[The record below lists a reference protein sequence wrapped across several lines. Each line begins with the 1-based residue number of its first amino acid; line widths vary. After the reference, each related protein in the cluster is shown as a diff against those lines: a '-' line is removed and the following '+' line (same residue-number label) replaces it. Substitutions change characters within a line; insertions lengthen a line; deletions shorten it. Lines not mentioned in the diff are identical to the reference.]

1 MSFIKIRHPLV
12 ATALLVAVMALLAV
26 PMAEGLLQGE
36 TPSSGGLRRQLTNE
50 KPEARGCWRRVGD
63 GDWSYDQC
71 PASPPSVK
79 LLTAGKFAILTKS
92 GVTTTGPTSVTGV
105 MGTIPI
111 AATALI
117 GFGLRLFHKNTGLAS
132 ITLALSVIAIA
143 FVQNPQNN
151 IATAVVGGNK
161 MIIYANLFF
170 FSWLTF
176 LASVYTIGVT
186 FRDNFQFGPKFS
198 QWVLLFTASI
208 VLLATSISI
217 RGDICA
223 TSGDGSTCDR
233 TKYAVAVGAIGLVIS
248 MIAVIASAF
257 DKMGRMLEI
266 GTTSLATILY
276 FLGVVFLTS
285 ASGPASVVGNM
296 YFSVWGGC
304 FVSFYLLIGTLFP
317 DKIGDHRDGEADV
330 STRNNEE
337 EDHIMANEK

>member
-1 MSFIKIRHPLV
+1 MAAIDRLYSWVALAALSVVILSALIDQLPASTRNGKENYVI
-12 ATALLVAVMALLAV
+12 ATASISLIFGTLFVVANVV
-26 PMAEGLLQGE
+26 D
-36 TPSSGGLRRQLTNE
+36 SLRNLI
-50 KPEARGCWRRVGD
+50 VGNIIEN
-63 GDWSYDQC
+63 
-71 PASPPSVK
+71 A
-79 LLTAGKFAILTKS
+79 
-92 GVTTTGPTSVTGV
+92 
-105 MGTIPI
+105 
-111 AATALI
+111 
-117 GFGLRLFHKNTGLAS
+117 LAS
-132 ITLALSVIAIA
+132 ITMALWVIAIA

-151 IATAVVGGNK
+151 IATAVIDGNE

-176 LASVYTIGVT
+176 LASVYTVGVT

-217 RGDICA
+217 RSDICA
-223 TSGDGSTCDR
+223 NDDGSTCDR

-285 ASGPASVVGNM
+285 ASGPASAMGNM

-317 DKIGDHRDGEADV
+317 GQIGDHRDGEADV

-337 EDHIMANEK
+337 EDHV